1 MIIFW
6 GYLIVGFLMVFLYEL
21 EFLTPTDIGS
31 DANLVFFMQ
40 VLMEFVT
47 IAVIPIAL
55 KLFAFKPIRRKLD
68 ELKEKALLAWG
79 IARIDM
85 FLCLFFIYPSMGRC
99 YDELGENETNGKM

>member
-1 MIIFW
+1 MNLKQTQKTLMIIFW

-55 KLFAFKPIRRKLD
+55 KFFAFKPSV
-68 ELKEKALLAWG
+68 ANW
-79 IARIDM
+79 M
-85 FLCLFFIYPSMGRC
+85 
-99 YDELGENETNGKM
+99 N

>member
-40 VLMEFVT
+40 VLMESDFGSVRLQSFLQRRRFSMFM
-47 IAVIPIAL
+47 IPRRV
-55 KLFAFKPIRRKLD
+55 LFRIFRIS
-68 ELKEKALLAWG
+68 G
-79 IARIDM
+79 II
-85 FLCLFFIYPSMGRC
+85 PSISI
-99 YDELGENETNGKM
+99 

>member
-40 VLMEFVT
+40 VLMEFGHHSRDT
-47 IAVIPIAL
+47 YRLEAFRLQAHPSQIP
-55 KLFAFKPIRRKLD
+55 R
-68 ELKEKALLAWG
+68 
-79 IARIDM
+79 
-85 FLCLFFIYPSMGRC
+85 
-99 YDELGENETNGKM
+99 

>member
-21 EFLTPTDIGS
+21 EFLTTTDIGS

-55 KLFAFKPIRRKLD
+55 KLFA
-68 ELKEKALLAWG
+68 
-79 IARIDM
+79 
-85 FLCLFFIYPSMGRC
+85 
-99 YDELGENETNGKM
+99 

>member
-68 ELKEKALLAWG
+68 ELKEKALLG
-79 IARIDM
+79 NR
-85 FLCLFFIYPSMGRC
+85 SH
-99 YDELGENETNGKM
+99 